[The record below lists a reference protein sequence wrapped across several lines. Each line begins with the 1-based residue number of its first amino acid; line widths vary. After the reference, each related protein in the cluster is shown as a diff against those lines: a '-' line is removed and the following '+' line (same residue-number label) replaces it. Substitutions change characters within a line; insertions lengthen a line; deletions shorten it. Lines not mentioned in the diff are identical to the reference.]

1 MIILV
6 ATKRIVHWHKK
17 KRSSALLKVGVSS
30 AMSARNIKIAN
41 DFHPIIIVKRDAA
54 TSQGVKMIMT
64 VYLMTS
70 AFLQKVYTEHVV
82 GE

>member
-1 MIILV
+1 M
-6 ATKRIVHWHKK
+6 
-17 KRSSALLKVGVSS
+17 SS
-30 AMSARNIKIAN
+30 AMSAKNIKIAN

-54 TSQGVKMIMT
+54 TSQGVKMIMI
-64 VYLMTS
+64 VYLVTI